1 MSSNV
6 TCSLDQFLL
15 ETNKQTNVALLNDE
29 SEQTERKIWEKI
41 CHIYT
46 TIAFLCFILGLRLT
60 PQSVGRNWGLLV
72 VYAAVGVEF
81 LQWTENWALALWSGH
96 MEAWRCMSSSAALH
110 PVARRQDW
118 FWTRSAGC
126 QAWQQSPQPT
136 EPCCWH
142 LRSSYSFL
150 LARREDSLST
160 GLPGRKWPVF
170 WDKHTVKMAQE
181 NSSAN
186 TNTIPCYWNL
196 WGHLVVPILET
207 GTCYIAQAGLI
218 LHLPVSH

>member
-1 MSSNV
+1 MLQVWVQMSLVARTS
-6 TCSLDQFLL
+6 SYWKQ
-15 ETNKQTNVALLNDE
+15 TNKQTNVALLNDE

-60 PQSVGRNWGLLV
+60 PQSVGRNWWLLV

-96 MEAWRCMSSSAALH
+96 MEAWRCMSSSAAPH

-150 LARREDSLST
+150 LAQREDSLST
-160 GLPGRKWPVF
+160 GVVCPRAFLGGN
-170 WDKHTVKMAQE
+170 DQ
-181 NSSAN
+181 SSEIN
-186 TNTIPCYWNL
+186 TL
-196 WGHLVVPILET
+196 
-207 GTCYIAQAGLI
+207 
-218 LHLPVSH
+218 